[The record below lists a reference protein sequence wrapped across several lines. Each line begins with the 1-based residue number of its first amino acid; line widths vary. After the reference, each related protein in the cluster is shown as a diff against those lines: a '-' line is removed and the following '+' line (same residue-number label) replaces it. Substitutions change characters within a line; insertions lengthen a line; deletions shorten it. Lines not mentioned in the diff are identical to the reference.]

1 MVHSVNVLEPMVW
14 SNFDASWFLVLLM
27 GPSVMILFSC
37 SGCWSLTQCLTH
49 AAVGWFS
56 SSTHQFEATQR
67 RLKKSTNQTVKQTRK
82 QLLKI
87 WTSVSLNRLTQ
98 TPAMNTRKISFWK
111 KVDTWSNIRPREILV
126 RARVISTAWTGS
138 DIRETGTG
146 SEGQG
151 GWNEQKREQKDSNV
165 KDIFVVQLL
174 HCLHQL
180 VNIKRLELNLPWG
193 SGIIGFRA
201 ITVKKNLPSPGRGC
215 SDDGPLKWCFH

>member
-1 MVHSVNVLEPMVW
+1 MSEVVHSVNVLEPMVW
-14 SNFDASWFLVLLM
+14 SNFDASWFLVLVM

-37 SGCWSLTQCLTH
+37 SGCWSRTQCLTH

-67 RLKKSTNQTVKQTRK
+67 RLKKPTNQTVKQTRK

-87 WTSVSLNRLTQ
+87 WTSISLNKLTQ

-151 GWNEQKREQKDSNV
+151 GWNEQKREQKD
-165 KDIFVVQLL
+165 FLL
-174 HCLHQL
+174 YSYCI
-180 VNIKRLELNLPWG
+180 VYIN
-193 SGIIGFRA
+193 
-201 ITVKKNLPSPGRGC
+201 
-215 SDDGPLKWCFH
+215 